1 MMNTAINY
9 HDRSTTQAY
18 AKPRLAV
25 ETRPQE
31 TLTSRV
37 TEVIVP
43 KTSNSDNIVLPL
55 VASMT
60 KQKVDAVQKDGVNE
74 GMLQVKS
81 EERWVTWITDRKPSY
96 QQLKKFGASA
106 RALRIIHVEKNDD
119 NRWIIWDALNTGNSH
134 TVIADIHIL
143 SKEDVVLME
152 TAAINGQCTGTL
164 VRSH

>member
-9 HDRSTTQAY
+9 HDHSTVQAC

-25 ETRPQE
+25 EARPQE
-31 TLTSRV
+31 TLTSRI

-43 KTSNSDNIVLPL
+43 KTSNIDNIVLPL

-60 KQKVDAVQKDGVNE
+60 TQKVETDQKIDTNK
-74 GMLQVKS
+74 GMLQAKS

-96 QQLKKFGASA
+96 QQLKNFGASA
-106 RALRIIHVEKNDD
+106 HALRIIHVEKNDD

-134 TVIADIHIL
+134 TVIANIHML
-143 SKEDVVLME
+143 SKEDIAQME
-152 TAAINGQCTGTL
+152 MAAISGRCTGTL